1 MNSYPN
7 KRQSLAKRDSV
18 LSNYFPNYKLTPAF
32 VEMDDV
38 MSDPI
43 KFSDAET
50 APTITTTDLN
60 QLANKD
66 AMDATFQAQA
76 SPAVA
81 QQAALVL
88 ESKNP
93 SLDGE
98 LSSVVNAKKY
108 AEIMNVPANA
118 TPERVFKVVFIGD
131 SGVGKT
137 SFVHRFCNDTFRESF
152 NTTIGESNL
161 KRFHHIP

>member
-7 KRQSLAKRDSV
+7 RRKSLTKQDSV

-32 VEMDDV
+32 VEMDEI

-50 APTITTTDLN
+50 TTTITTTDLN
-60 QLANKD
+60 QQANKH

-76 SPAVA
+76 IPTVT
-81 QQAALVL
+81 QQAALVV
-88 ESKNP
+88 ESENA
-93 SLDGE
+93 SLGGETAAAGE

-118 TPERVFKVVFIGD
+118 TPERVFKIVFIGD

-152 NTTIGESNL
+152 NTTIG
-161 KRFHHIP
+161 K